1 MADRYSE
8 VITQYSQTIGNS
20 LAAFLFKHWLDLI
33 NLFLLMVIS
42 GSLLAPY
49 LASFGHS
56 SESRAI
62 YAIYHIAC
70 HEKESRCLFL
80 LGHKMSLCARCFSI
94 YLSLFILGF
103 FWNIF
108 THRRKGILPV
118 NFKVAFLLV
127 IPLILD
133 VTSQALGLRESTNVL
148 RIFTG
153 FCLSLSIV
161 LYLYPKLKM
170 EIEELDSISKRT
182 LSIERQEEIKLPYTG
197 TQNQE
202 EI

>member
-1 MADRYSE
+1 MNSYSE
-8 VITQYSQTIGNS
+8 FIAQYSQKIGNR
-20 LAAFLFKHWLDLI
+20 LVAFLFRHWLDSI
-33 NLFLLMVIS
+33 NFFLLIIVS
-42 GSLLAPY
+42 GSLFAPY
-49 LASFGHS
+49 LASFGYS

-94 YLSLFILGF
+94 YFSLFILGF
-103 FWNIF
+103 FWNILS
-108 THRRKGILPV
+108 RLKIKMRSIK
-118 NFKVAFLLV
+118 FKVAFLLV

-133 VTSQALGLRESTNVL
+133 GTSQALGLRESTNAL

-153 FCLSLSIV
+153 FCLSLGIV
-161 LYLYPKLKM
+161 FYLYPKLKT
-170 EIEELDSISKRT
+170 EIKEVDSISKRT
-182 LSIERQEEIKLPYTG
+182 LSIERQEEVELPYTG